1 MGSMTAGPY
10 VTYVP
15 TRKHTWKS
23 ELRISQLPAKVGG
36 VLREGG
42 VFKAV
47 SVEIKNAGGELLPAA
62 IPKVAI
68 VKGDNW
74 YDDSAEPNPDGE
86 KGITGNIEMLLEKY
100 PLGGIVGEGL
110 APYSSMSTSQD
121 KALEKAVLCGL
132 PVVKTARGDASGLV
146 RVNPNN
152 LFIEGNNLTSTKAR
166 LLLTAALMKFGPL
179 PHAVDPAHATPAEIS
194 AIKDKIKIYQAIFE
208 TH

>member
-1 MGSMTAGPY
+1 
-10 VTYVP
+10 VTYIP

-23 ELRISQLPAKVGG
+23 DLRIRMLPAKTEG

-42 VFKAV
+42 AFRSVP
-47 SVEIKNAGGELLPAA
+47 VEIKNAAGELLPSA

-74 YDDSAEPNPDGE
+74 YDDSAEPNPRGE
-86 KGITGNIEMLLEKY
+86 KGITGSIEMLLEKY

-121 KALEKAVLCGL
+121 KALEQAVLCGL

-166 LLLTAALMKFGPL
+166 LLLTAALMKFGSL
-179 PHAVDPAHATPAEIS
+179 PHAADPEHPTPAEIS
-194 AIKDKIKIYQAIFE
+194 ALKEKIKLYQLIFE